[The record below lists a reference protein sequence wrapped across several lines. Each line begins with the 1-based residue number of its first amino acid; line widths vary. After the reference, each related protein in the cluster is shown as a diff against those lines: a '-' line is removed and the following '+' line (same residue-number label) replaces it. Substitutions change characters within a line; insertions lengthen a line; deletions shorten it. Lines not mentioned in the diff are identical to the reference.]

1 MFLRRILVVM
11 VGVAIVLSLMLWVDA
26 RRTPT
31 EKIAQSMLGE
41 SWYRVQLNGDHVG
54 FMYNHSHMDRQGQ
67 WHFFSTTHFLLQ
79 DNAPNTIA
87 KHLIFAA
94 QPPFRLLSATY
105 TNRQDRTAYETRLA
119 ATDAGYRATIDR
131 AGRSTEVEL
140 DWQFD
145 LQTFVAFE
153 TWLAE
158 ELRPPND
165 QFLARTPDFER
176 LRIIQR
182 AYRVVANN
190 DEGYLVE
197 TSAPFAATQTQL
209 DRSLRPLRLSMAGIF
224 DVIATTEADA
234 IALKNLRRK
243 TNYLFAVD
251 QPISN
256 HTALASLDL
265 EVTSEAEVELPARLR
280 LVANPVTSRGDG
292 REYLGEELRYP
303 VSAPAIQSLVHE
315 SLSAPSDLDQVG
327 RLLRTAH
334 QALRYALDQP
344 AGSVL
349 GALARGSGECTDYAD
364 LFTTLARAANLPA
377 RTVYGLAYQ
386 DGNTPGFLFHAW
398 NEVYADGR
406 WQAVDPTWNQ
416 LRVDATHIPLSEA
429 EAAAF
434 MLANNVAGV
443 SFSIRNL
450 SYFD

>member
-1 MFLRRILVVM
+1 M
-11 VGVAIVLSLMLWVDA
+11 VGVAIVLALMLWVEA
-26 RRTPT
+26 ARTPT

-54 FMYNHSHMDRQGQ
+54 FMYNHSHVDRRGQ

-87 KHLIFAA
+87 KHLIFDT
-94 QPPFRLLSATY
+94 QPPFRLLTATY
-105 TNRQDRTAYETRLA
+105 TNRQNGTVYETKLV
-119 ATDAGYRATIDR
+119 ATDDGYRATIDR
-131 AGRSTEVEL
+131 VGRTSEVDL
-140 DWQFD
+140 DWRFD
-145 LQTFVAFE
+145 LETFVAFE
-153 TWLAE
+153 EWLAAAP
-158 ELRPPND
+158 RMPND
-165 QFLARTPDFER
+165 QFLARTPDFEK
-176 LRIIQR
+176 LRVIQR

-209 DRSLRPLRLSMAGIF
+209 DRNLRPLRLSMAGIF

-251 QPISN
+251 EPISN
-256 HTALASLDL
+256 HTALASLEL
-265 EVTSEAEVELPARLR
+265 EVTSSAEVELPKRLS

-292 REYLGEELRYP
+292 AEYQGEALRYP
-303 VSAPAIQSLVHE
+303 VSAPAIQRLVRQ
-315 SLSAPSDLDQVG
+315 SLSEQTDLDTVA
-327 RLLRTAH
+327 RLVRTAH

-349 GALARGSGECTDYAD
+349 EALARGSGECTDYAD

-386 DGNTPGFLFHAW
+386 DGGTPGFLFHAW
-398 NEVYADGR
+398 NEVYFEDEWR
-406 WQAVDPTWNQ
+406 AVDPTWNQ
-416 LRVDATHIPLSEA
+416 LRVDASHIPLTEA

-443 SFSIRNL
+443 SFSVKDL